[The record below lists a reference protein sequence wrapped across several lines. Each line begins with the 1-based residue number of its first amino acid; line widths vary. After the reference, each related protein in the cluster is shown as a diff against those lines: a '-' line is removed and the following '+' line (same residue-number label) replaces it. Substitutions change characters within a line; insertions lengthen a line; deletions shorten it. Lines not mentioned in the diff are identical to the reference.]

1 MFLSGQLFLIQ
12 MVLKIPLSEAVKA
25 PIAAKE
31 ELFGVNKDVID
42 GHLHCQDSVTEMKL
56 LKV

>member
-1 MFLSGQLFLIQ
+1 M
-12 MVLKIPLSEAVKA
+12 LKIPLSEAVKA